1 MVVGTC
7 VITEDMEVV
16 VGVVDVV
23 DVVLALVGAVVVAG
37 DVEAEALLD
46 DDDGAVDVE
55 GVVVVDGAVEAV
67 G

>member
-1 MVVGTC
+1 
-7 VITEDMEVV
+7 MEVV